1 MQLTGL
7 LDVLAG
13 TEAFQSLVNALNTHL
28 QEYPDQ
34 MLVRAARPYVVAAL
48 ARELARPVLVVTAR
62 VERAYDIAEQLPAWL
77 PDTRILRFQEPTAMF
92 YERAPWTEV
101 VMRARLQTLAA
112 LAPPIV
118 PGNKTPSETQ
128 PPILVT
134 SAYALMQVT
143 VPVRDFRAASRQFRV
158 GQRIDIDQLIKQWV
172 GVGYQPVSVVVQP
185 GTFSRRGGIVDVFP
199 PAMDFPVRIEFFGD
213 EIDSLR
219 TFDPAT
225 QRSVEPLKN
234 FVTTPAREAL
244 PGQLPVA
251 AARLAQWFEGLPP
264 QDEDL
269 ASPAPDWHQLENATG
284 FPMAESYLPY
294 LYDSPASLL
303 DYLPDDTLIIVEDWA
318 NLRDTIGE
326 LEDQALGLRDEKEGM
341 NALPPNAPLPYH
353 TWDEILDQLSARAVL
368 HLGQPDDIGQMTS
381 AVLGEFFSPGPRYA
395 GQLRLFLD
403 ELQQSSS
410 SSQSDNPTHADT
422 FSIIVTRQAQRVAEL
437 WGERTDHLTPVT
449 KLESA
454 SELRPITFVE
464 GALTEGWTLHYGD
477 TSSLYL
483 LTDAEI
489 FGWNR
494 PEPRRRIQPR
504 PMTPEAYFADM
515 TEGDYVV
522 HVDYGVGK
530 FKGIHKR
537 KLDGSEREYLLV
549 EYGGGDMLYVPI
561 HQADRLSKYVGS
573 DGGAPTVNRLGSQE
587 WGRTKE
593 RTQKAVEE
601 VAEDLLQLYAAR
613 NVVRGHAFNP
623 DSAWQHEMEAS
634 FPYVET
640 DDQLRAIDE
649 VKADMER
656 PRPMDRL
663 ICGDVGY
670 GKTEVALRAAFKA
683 VMDGKQ
689 VALLVPTTVLAQQH
703 YTTFGNRV
711 ISFPMRVE
719 MLSRFRTR
727 PQQDAILQ
735 DLKEGKIDIIIGTH
749 RLLQEDVGFKD
760 LGLLIIDEEQ
770 RFGVTHKEQ
779 LKKMRTEVDVLT
791 MTATPIPRTLYMG
804 LTGVRD
810 ISVIQ
815 TPPDE
820 RLPVVTHVG
829 VYDDKL
835 VRQAILRELDR
846 GGQVFFVHN
855 RVQSIDMM
863 ADRLRRLVP
872 EASFVIGHGQM
883 EERELEAIMGD
894 FAAGEYD
901 VLVSTTIIES
911 GLDIPNANTI
921 IIDRADRFGLAQ
933 LYQLRGRVGRSANQ
947 AFVYFFHDRDHRMTP
962 EARERLETIGEYT
975 DLGAGLSIAIRDL
988 EIRGIG
994 DLLGTRQSGHID
1006 AVGFHLYTQM
1016 LSDAVQRVR
1025 QDTGGET
1032 LTVEEV
1038 ADHAADQAAQLL
1050 QARSMVTIDLALPG
1064 YLPVDYVPDMQLRI
1078 QLYRRLANVETEAEV
1093 DAMQAELQ
1101 DRFGVMPKS
1110 VEGLLV
1116 QLRIKLLAQQAGA
1129 TAVATENGRLN
1140 IKLPYLGSIDRVAL
1154 QNYLGEVVRVSRT
1167 AIWFPQNM
1175 PELEW
1180 RPLLVDILRRLDR
1193 EQVQEVFAIGED

>member
-1 MQLTGL
+1 MQLNGL

-13 TEAFQSLVNALNTHL
+13 TEAFQSLVKVLNT
-28 QEYPDQ
+28 QAYPDQ
-34 MLVRAARPYVVAAL
+34 MVVRSARPYVVAAL

-77 PDTRILRFQEPTAMF
+77 PNTPILRFQEPTAMF
-92 YERAPWTEV
+92 YERASWTEV
-101 VMRARLQTLAA
+101 VTRSRLQTLAA
-112 LAPPIV
+112 LAPPVV
-118 PGNKTPSETQ
+118 PGNQSAVQSTT

-143 VPVRDFRAASRQFRV
+143 LPVRDFRAGSRQFRV

-172 GVGYQPVSVVVQP
+172 GVGYQPVTVVIQP

-219 TFDPAT
+219 TFDPAS
-225 QRSVEPLKN
+225 QRSVETLKS

-251 AARLAQWFEGLPP
+251 AARLAQWFEGLPD

-269 ASPAPDWHQLENATG
+269 ASPAPDWRHLENGTA
-284 FPMAESYLPY
+284 FPLAESYLPY
-294 LYDSPASLL
+294 LYDTPASLL
-303 DYLPDDTLIIVEDWA
+303 DYLPDNTLIVVEDWA
-318 NLRDTIGE
+318 GLRDTIGE

-341 NALPPNAPLPYH
+341 NALPPNAPRPYH
-353 TWDEILDQLSARAVL
+353 TWDEIFDELSSLPVL
-368 HLGQPDDIGQMTS
+368 HLGQPDDVEHVKGPI
-381 AVLGEFFSPGPRYA
+381 LGELFSPGPRYA

-403 ELQQSSS
+403 ELQE
-410 SSQSDNPTHADT
+410 SQRPDT
-422 FSIIVTRQAQRVAEL
+422 LSVIVTRQAQRVAEL

-449 KLESA
+449 KIESA
-454 SELRPITFVE
+454 ADLRPITFVE
-464 GALTEGWTLHYGD
+464 GALAEGWTLHYDD
-477 TSSLYL
+477 TASLYL

-515 TEGDYVV
+515 VEGDYVV

-549 EYGGGDMLYVPI
+549 EYAGGDMLYVPI

-573 DGGAPTVNRLGSQE
+573 DGGAPTINRLGTPE
-587 WGRTKE
+587 WARTKE

-613 NVVRGHAFNP
+613 RVVRGHAFSP
-623 DSAWQHEMEAS
+623 DTPWQHEMEAS

-640 DDQLRAIDE
+640 EDQLRAIGE
-649 VKADMER
+649 VKSDMER
-656 PRPMDRL
+656 NRPMDRL
-663 ICGDVGY
+663 LCGDVGY

-703 YTTFGNRV
+703 YTTFSNRV

-727 PQQDAILQ
+727 PQQEAILQ
-735 DLKEGKIDIIIGTH
+735 DLRDGKIDIIIGTH
-749 RLLQEDVGFKD
+749 RLLQEDVSFKD
-760 LGLLIIDEEQ
+760 LGLLVIDEEQ
-770 RFGVTHKEQ
+770 RFGVTHKEL
-779 LKKMRTEVDVLT
+779 LKRMRTEVDVLT

-815 TPPDE
+815 TPPEE
-820 RLPVVTHVG
+820 RLPVVTYVG
-829 VYDDKL
+829 IYDDKL
-835 VRQAILRELDR
+835 VRQSILRELDR

-872 EASFVIGHGQM
+872 EASFVVGHGQM
-883 EERELEAIMGD
+883 EERELEAIMAD
-894 FAAGEYD
+894 FATGEYD

-1025 QDTGGET
+1025 QDNGTST
-1032 LTVEEV
+1032 LTAEEI
-1038 ADHAADQAAQLL
+1038 AEQAADQATQLL

-1064 YLPVDYVPDMQLRI
+1064 FLPMDYVPDMQLRI
-1078 QLYRRLANVETEAEV
+1078 QLYRRLANIESEAEL

-1101 DRFGVMPKS
+1101 DRFGAMPKP
-1110 VEGLLV
+1110 VEGLLT
-1116 QLRIKLLAQQAGA
+1116 QLRIKLLAQLAGA
-1129 TAVATENGRLN
+1129 TAVATENGRLH

-1154 QNYLGEVVRVSRT
+1154 QNYVGEVVRVSRT

-1175 PELEW
+1175 PEQEW
-1180 RPLLVDILRRLDR
+1180 RPLLVDILRRLNR
-1193 EQVQEVFAIGED
+1193 EQVQDVFAIEGD

>member
-1 MQLTGL
+1 MQLNGL

-13 TEAFQSLVNALNTHL
+13 TEAFQSLVKVLNT
-28 QEYPDQ
+28 QAYPDQ
-34 MLVRAARPYVVAAL
+34 MVVRSARPYVVAAL

-77 PDTRILRFQEPTAMF
+77 PNTPILRFQEPTAMF

-101 VMRARLQTLAA
+101 VTRARLQTLAA

-118 PGNKTPSETQ
+118 PGNQATTEPIT

-143 VPVRDFRAASRQFRV
+143 LPVRDFRAGSRQFRV

-172 GVGYQPVSVVVQP
+172 GVGYQPVTVVIQP

-199 PAMDFPVRIEFFGD
+199 PAMDFPIRIEFFGD

-219 TFDPAT
+219 TFDPAS
-225 QRSVEPLKN
+225 QRSVETLKS

-251 AARLAQWFEGLPP
+251 AARLAQWFEGLPD

-269 ASPAPDWHQLENATG
+269 ASPAPDWRHLENGTA
-284 FPMAESYLPY
+284 FPLAESYLPY
-294 LYDSPASLL
+294 LYDTPASLL
-303 DYLPDDTLIIVEDWA
+303 DYLPDHTLIVVEDWA
-318 NLRDTIGE
+318 GLRDTIGE

-341 NALPPNAPLPYH
+341 NSLPPNAPLPYH
-353 TWDEILDQLSARAVL
+353 TWDEIFDELSTRPVL
-368 HLGQPDDIGQMTS
+368 HLGQPDDVEHVKGPI
-381 AVLGEFFSPGPRYA
+381 LGELFSPGPRYA

-403 ELQQSSS
+403 ELQE
-410 SSQSDNPTHADT
+410 SQRPDT
-422 FSIIVTRQAQRVAEL
+422 LSVIVTRQAQRVAEL

-449 KLESA
+449 KIESA
-454 SELRPITFVE
+454 ADLRPITFVE
-464 GALTEGWTLHYGD
+464 GALAEGWTLHYDD
-477 TSSLYL
+477 TASLYL

-494 PEPRRRIQPR
+494 PEPRRRIHPR

-515 TEGDYVV
+515 VEGDYVV

-549 EYGGGDMLYVPI
+549 EYAGGDMLYVPI

-573 DGGAPTVNRLGSQE
+573 DGGAPTINRLGTPE
-587 WGRTKE
+587 WARTKE

-613 NVVRGHAFNP
+613 SVVRGHAFSP
-623 DSAWQHEMEAS
+623 DTPWQHEMEAS

-640 DDQLRAIDE
+640 EDQLRAIGE
-649 VKADMER
+649 VKSDMER
-656 PRPMDRL
+656 NRPMDRL
-663 ICGDVGY
+663 LCGDVGY

-703 YTTFGNRV
+703 YTTFSNRV

-727 PQQDAILQ
+727 PQQEAILQ
-735 DLKEGKIDIIIGTH
+735 DLRDGKIDIIIGTH
-749 RLLQEDVGFKD
+749 RLLQEDVSFKD
-760 LGLLIIDEEQ
+760 LGLLVIDEEQ
-770 RFGVTHKEQ
+770 RFGVTHKEL
-779 LKKMRTEVDVLT
+779 LKRMRTEVDVLT

-815 TPPDE
+815 TPPEE

-829 VYDDKL
+829 IYDDKL
-835 VRQAILRELDR
+835 VRQSILRELDR

-872 EASFVIGHGQM
+872 EASFVVGHGQM
-883 EERELEAIMGD
+883 EERDLEAIMGD

-947 AFVYFFHDRDHRMTP
+947 AFVYFFHDRDHHMTP

-1025 QDTGGET
+1025 QDNSASA
-1032 LTVEEV
+1032 LTAEEI
-1038 ADHAADQAAQLL
+1038 AEHAADQATQLL

-1064 YLPVDYVPDMQLRI
+1064 FLPMDYVPDMQLRI
-1078 QLYRRLANVETEAEV
+1078 QLYRRLANIENEAEL

-1101 DRFGVMPKS
+1101 DRFGAMPKP
-1110 VEGLLV
+1110 VEGLLT
-1116 QLRIKLLAQQAGA
+1116 QLRIKLLAQEAGA
-1129 TAVATENGRLN
+1129 TAVATENGRLH

-1154 QNYLGEVVRVSRT
+1154 QNYVGEVVRVSRT

-1175 PELEW
+1175 PEQEW
-1180 RPLLVDILRRLDR
+1180 RPLLVDILRRLNR
-1193 EQVQEVFAIGED
+1193 EQVQDVFAIEGD

>member
-13 TEAFQSLVNALNTHL
+13 TEAFQSLVKALNTRS
-28 QEYPDQ
+28 YPDQ
-34 MLVRAARPYVVAAL
+34 MVVRAARPYVVAAL

-77 PDTRILRFQEPTAMF
+77 PDTPILRFQEPTAMF
-92 YERAPWTEV
+92 YERAPWTDV

-118 PGNKTPSETQ
+118 PGNQVQAAAQ

-143 VPVRDFRAASRQFRV
+143 LPVRDFRAGSRQFRV

-172 GVGYQPVSVVVQP
+172 GVGYQPVSVVIQP

-199 PAMDFPVRIEFFGD
+199 PAMNFPVRIEFFGD

-225 QRSVEPLKN
+225 QRSVETLKS

-251 AARLAQWFEGLPP
+251 AARLAQWFEGLPR

-269 ASPAPDWHQLENATG
+269 ASPAPDWPHLENGTA
-284 FPMAESYLPY
+284 FPLAESYLPY
-294 LYDSPASLL
+294 LYDTPASLL
-303 DYLPDDTLIIVEDWA
+303 DYLPDNTLIVVEDWA
-318 NLRDTIGE
+318 GLRDTIGE

-353 TWDEILDQLSARAVL
+353 TWDEILDQLLARPVL
-368 HLGQPDDIGQMTS
+368 HLAQPDDVEHLKGAI
-381 AVLGEFFSPGPRYA
+381 LGELFSPGPRYA

-403 ELQQSSS
+403 ELQE
-410 SSQSDNPTHADT
+410 SDRPDT
-422 FSIIVTRQAQRVAEL
+422 LSVIVTRQAQRVAEL
-437 WGERTDHLTPVT
+437 WGERTDHLTPLT
-449 KLESA
+449 KIESA
-454 SELRPITFVE
+454 TELRQITFVE

-515 TEGDYVV
+515 VEGDYVV

-549 EYGGGDMLYVPI
+549 EYAGGDMLYVPI

-573 DGGAPTVNRLGSQE
+573 DGGAPTINRLGTPE
-587 WGRTKE
+587 WARTKE

-613 NVVRGHAFNP
+613 SVVRGHAFEP
-623 DSAWQHEMEAS
+623 DTPWQHEMEAS

-640 DDQLRAIDE
+640 EDQLRAIGE
-649 VKADMER
+649 VKADMECN
-656 PRPMDRL
+656 RPMDRL
-663 ICGDVGY
+663 LCGDVGY

-703 YTTFGNRV
+703 YTTFSNRV

-727 PQQDAILQ
+727 PQQEAILQ

-760 LGLLIIDEEQ
+760 LGLLVIDEEQ
-770 RFGVTHKEQ
+770 RFGVTHKEL
-779 LKKMRTEVDVLT
+779 LKRMRTEVDVLT

-815 TPPDE
+815 TPPEE

-829 VYDDKL
+829 IYDDKL
-835 VRQAILRELDR
+835 VRQSILRELDR

-855 RVQSIDMM
+855 RVQSIDMV

-872 EASFVIGHGQM
+872 EASFVVGHGQM

-947 AFVYFFHDRDHRMTP
+947 AFVYFFHDRDHRMTH

-1025 QDTGGET
+1025 QDNSAST
-1032 LTVEEV
+1032 LTAEEI
-1038 ADHAADQAAQLL
+1038 ADQAADQAAQLL

-1064 YLPVDYVPDMQLRI
+1064 FLPMDYVPDMQLRI
-1078 QLYRRLANVETEAEV
+1078 QLYRRLANIENETEL

-1101 DRFGVMPKS
+1101 DRFGAMPKP
-1110 VEGLLV
+1110 VEGLLI

-1129 TAVATENGRLN
+1129 TAVATENGRLH

-1154 QNYLGEVVRVSRT
+1154 QNYVGEVVRVSRT

-1175 PELEW
+1175 PEQEW
-1180 RPLLVDILRRLDR
+1180 RPLLVDILRRLNR
-1193 EQVQEVFAIGED
+1193 EQIQEVFAIEGD

>member
-1 MQLTGL
+1 
-7 LDVLAG
+7 
-13 TEAFQSLVNALNTHL
+13 
-28 QEYPDQ
+28 
-34 MLVRAARPYVVAAL
+34 VAAL
-48 ARELARPVLVVTAR
+48 ARELQRPVLVVTAR

-77 PDTRILRFQEPTAMF
+77 PETRILRFQEPTTMF
-92 YERAPWTEV
+92 YERAPWTET

-118 PGNKTPSETQ
+118 PGNAQTPNQ
-128 PPILVT
+128 PPVLVT
-134 SAYALMQVT
+134 SAHALMQVT
-143 VPVRDFRAASRQFRV
+143 LPVRDFRAGSRQFRV
-158 GQRIDIDQLIKQWV
+158 GQRVDPDQLIKQWV
-172 GVGYQPVSVVVQP
+172 GVGYQAVSVVVGP

-225 QRSVEPLKN
+225 QRSVETLKS

-244 PGQLPVA
+244 PGQLPIA
-251 AARLAQWFEGLPP
+251 AARLAEWFERLPA
-264 QDEDL
+264 QEEDL

-284 FPMAESYLPY
+284 FPLAEAYLPY
-294 LYDSPASLL
+294 LYDTPASLL
-303 DYLPDDTLIIVEDWA
+303 DYLPENTLVIVEDWA
-318 NLRDTIGE
+318 NLRDTMGE
-326 LEDQALGLRDEKEGM
+326 LEDQALSLRDEKIQG
-341 NALPPNAPLPYH
+341 NALPSNAPLPYH
-353 TWDEILDQLSARAVL
+353 TWDELFDELSSRAIL
-368 HLGQPDDIGQMTS
+368 HFGQPDDFGGQGPI
-381 AVLGEFFSPGPRYA
+381 LGEYFSPGPRYA

-403 ELQQSSS
+403 ELHEA
-410 SSQSDNPTHADT
+410 DHAAEGDI
-422 FSIIVTRQAQRVAEL
+422 SVIVTRQAQRVAEL
-437 WGERTDHLTPVT
+437 WGEQAETRPPVT
-449 KLESA
+449 VIDSA
-454 SELRPITFVE
+454 STLGQITFVE

-477 TSSLYL
+477 GAHLHL

-515 TEGDYVV
+515 AEGDYVV
-522 HVDYGVGK
+522 HVDFGVGQ

-537 KLDGSEREYLLV
+537 TLDGSEREYLLV

-561 HQADRLSKYVGS
+561 HQADRISKYLGS
-573 DGGAPTVNRLGSQE
+573 DGGEPTVNRLGSPE
-587 WGRTKE
+587 WARTKE
-593 RTQKAVEE
+593 RTQKAVEA
-601 VAEDLLQLYAAR
+601 VADDLLQLYAAR
-613 NVVRGHAFNP
+613 NVVRGHAFS
-623 DSAWQHEMEAS
+623 DDTAWQHEVEAS

-640 DDQLRAIDE
+640 EDQLRAINE

-663 ICGDVGY
+663 LCGDVGY

-683 VMDGKQ
+683 VMDSKQ
-689 VALLVPTTVLAQQH
+689 VAVLVPTTVLAQQH
-703 YTTFGNRV
+703 YTTFSNRL
-711 ISFPMRVE
+711 ISFPLRVE

-727 PQQDAILQ
+727 AQQEEILQ
-735 DLKEGKIDIIIGTH
+735 SLREGKIDMIIGTH
-749 RLLQEDVGFKD
+749 RLLGDDVQFKD

-815 TPPDE
+815 TPPEE

-829 VYDDKL
+829 IYDDKL

-855 RVQSIDMM
+855 RVQSIDMV
-863 ADRLRRLVP
+863 AARLRRLVP
-872 EASFVIGHGQM
+872 EASFVVGHGQM
-883 EERELEAIMGD
+883 EERELEAIMAD
-894 FAAGEYD
+894 FSTGEYD

-933 LYQLRGRVGRSANQ
+933 LYQLRGRVGRSSNQ
-947 AFVYFFHDRDHRMTP
+947 AFVYFFHDRDHRMTQ

-1016 LSDAVQRVR
+1016 LSDAVSRVR
-1025 QDTGGET
+1025 QENGPIV
-1032 LTVEEV
+1032 VEENM
-1038 ADHAADQAAQLL
+1038 ADAAQVL
-1050 QARSMVTIDLALPG
+1050 QSRSMVTIDLALPG
-1064 YLPVDYVPDMQLRI
+1064 YLPTDYVPDMQLRI
-1078 QLYRRLANVETEAEV
+1078 QLYRRLANIETETELDV
-1093 DAMQAELQ
+1093 MQAELQ
-1101 DRFGVMPKS
+1101 DRFGAPPQP
-1110 VEGLLV
+1110 VEGLLT

-1129 TAVATENGRLN
+1129 TAVASENGRLH

-1154 QNYLGEVVRVSRT
+1154 QNYLGEDVRVSRT
-1167 AIWFPQNM
+1167 AIWLPQNL
-1175 PELEW
+1175 PENEW
-1180 RPLLVDILRRLDR
+1180 RPLLVNVLRRLDR
-1193 EQVQEVFAIGED
+1193 EQVQDIFAAEGD

>member
-1 MQLTGL
+1 MQLNGL

-13 TEAFQSLVNALNTHL
+13 TEAFQSLVKALNTHA
-28 QEYPDQ
+28 YPDQ
-34 MLVRAARPYVVAAL
+34 MVVRSARPYVVAAL
-48 ARELARPVLVVTAR
+48 ARELARSVLVVTAR

-77 PDTRILRFQEPTAMF
+77 PDTPILRFQEPTAMF

-101 VMRARLQTLAA
+101 VTRARLQTLAA

-118 PGNKTPSETQ
+118 PGNQSTTEPIT

-143 VPVRDFRAASRQFRV
+143 LPVRDFRAGSRQFRV
-158 GQRIDIDQLIKQWV
+158 GQRIEIDQLIKQWV
-172 GVGYQPVSVVVQP
+172 GVGYQPVTVVIQP

-219 TFDPAT
+219 TFDPAS
-225 QRSVEPLKN
+225 QRSVETLKS

-251 AARLAQWFEGLPP
+251 AARLAQWFEGLPD

-269 ASPAPDWHQLENATG
+269 ASPAPDWRHLENGTA
-284 FPMAESYLPY
+284 FPLAESYLPY
-294 LYDSPASLL
+294 LYDTPASLL
-303 DYLPDDTLIIVEDWA
+303 DYLPDHTLIVVEDWA
-318 NLRDTIGE
+318 GLRDTIGE

-353 TWDEILDQLSARAVL
+353 TWDEIFDQLSSRPVL
-368 HLGQPDDIGQMTS
+368 HLGQPDDMEHVKGPI
-381 AVLGEFFSPGPRYA
+381 LGELFSPGPRYA

-403 ELQQSSS
+403 ELQESER
-410 SSQSDNPTHADT
+410 PDT
-422 FSIIVTRQAQRVAEL
+422 LSVIVTRQAQRVAEL

-449 KLESA
+449 KIASA
-454 SELRPITFVE
+454 AGLQPITFVE
-464 GALTEGWTLHYGD
+464 GALAEGWTLHYND

-515 TEGDYVV
+515 VEGDYVV

-549 EYGGGDMLYVPI
+549 EYAGGDMLYVPI

-573 DGGAPTVNRLGSQE
+573 DGGAPTINRLGTPE
-587 WGRTKE
+587 WARTKE

-613 NVVRGHAFNP
+613 SVVRGHTFSP
-623 DSAWQHEMEAS
+623 DTPWQHEMEAS

-640 DDQLRAIDE
+640 EDQLRAIGE
-649 VKADMER
+649 VKSDMER
-656 PRPMDRL
+656 NRPMDRL
-663 ICGDVGY
+663 LCGDVGY

-703 YTTFGNRV
+703 YTTFSNRV

-727 PQQDAILQ
+727 PQQEAILQ
-735 DLKEGKIDIIIGTH
+735 DLRDGKIDIIIGTH
-749 RLLQEDVGFKD
+749 RLLQEDVSFKD
-760 LGLLIIDEEQ
+760 LGLLVIDEEQ
-770 RFGVTHKEQ
+770 RFGVTHKEL
-779 LKKMRTEVDVLT
+779 LKRMRTEVDVLT

-815 TPPDE
+815 TPPEE

-829 VYDDKL
+829 IYDEKL
-835 VRQAILRELDR
+835 VRQSILRELDR

-872 EASFVIGHGQM
+872 EASFVVGHGQM
-883 EERELEAIMGD
+883 EERELEAIMAD
-894 FAAGEYD
+894 FATGEYD

-975 DLGAGLSIAIRDL
+975 DLGMGLSIAIRDL

-1025 QDTGGET
+1025 QDNSAST
-1032 LTVEEV
+1032 LTAEEI
-1038 ADHAADQAAQLL
+1038 ADQAADQATQLL

-1064 YLPVDYVPDMQLRI
+1064 FLPMDYVPDMQLRI
-1078 QLYRRLANVETEAEV
+1078 QLYRRLANIENETEL

-1101 DRFGVMPKS
+1101 DRFGAMPKP
-1110 VEGLLV
+1110 VEGLLT

-1129 TAVATENGRLN
+1129 TAVATENGRLH

-1154 QNYLGEVVRVSRT
+1154 QNYVGEVVRVSRT

-1175 PELEW
+1175 PEQEW

-1193 EQVQEVFAIGED
+1193 EQVQDVFAIEGD